1 MVPEVVIRGYAERDR
16 APVVRLLSRCL
27 PYDRLD
33 DAVFADRILRDL
45 DFEPE
50 LNLVATADE
59 QVVGFVAGA
68 PANAHLQCPA
78 GVKLFAVAPEWR
90 QRRVAT
96 RLFDELEA
104 QLRATGAGQAVAM
117 AAGNNRLTQ
126 GLDVRYTAALCF
138 LAARGYE
145 RTGVTQDMVVD
156 LARTDLETATA
167 EAAAARASIRF
178 RRATAADRDWLH
190 EGVARELAYP
200 APGSHLGRRWAYL
213 ATLGLDRPPAT
224 VQVAEE
230 TASGA
235 FLGFGATHVRGGGCS
250 VRWAWRRGSGDAV
263 LARCCSS
270 GACVTCVP
278 TVSSRAKSTASVPSR
293 SMRRRCRLRSAG
305 CFTSLPSGYSAGPL
319 GAVRGATPHP
329 PAAGHPLST
338 MVERGCPAAG

>member
-1 MVPEVVIRGYAERDR
+1 M
-16 APVVRLLSRCL
+16 
-27 PYDRLD
+27 
-33 DAVFADRILRDL
+33 
-45 DFEPE
+45 
-50 LNLVATADE
+50 NLVATADE

-213 ATLGLDRPPAT
+213 ATLGLDCPPAT

-235 FLGFGATHVRGGGCS
+235 FLGFGATHVARWGVLGPMGVAARVRG
-250 VRWAWRRGSGDAV
+250 RGVGAV
-263 LARCCSS
+263 LLKRCLRDLRADGFEQGEIYSV
-270 GACVTCVP
+270 GPIAFYAKTVQA
-278 TVSSRAKSTASVPSR
+278 TVSRVLYQFAK
-293 SMRRRCRLRSAG
+293 RL
-305 CFTSLPSGYSAGPL
+305 
-319 GAVRGATPHP
+319 
-329 PAAGHPLST
+329 
-338 MVERGCPAAG
+338 